1 MSVNEQMVQDIVKEV
16 MAKLQL
22 QGGEPGKQHG
32 VFEDMNEAIA
42 AAKKAQVEIHAMS
55 MDQSEQ
61 IISNIRK
68 KTKENAELFAR
79 MGVEETGMGNVP
91 HKILKHM
98 LVAEKTPG
106 TEDITTTA
114 WAGDRGLTLI
124 EMGPFGVIGAITPT
138 TNPSETIICNTIGML
153 AGGNT
158 VVFNPHPA
166 AIKTSLYAINML
178 NEASMEAGGPDNIA
192 CSVTKPTLDT
202 SKVMMSHKDIQ
213 LIAATGGPGV
223 VTAVLSSGRR
233 GIGAGAGNPPALVD
247 ETADI
252 RKAAEDIVN
261 GCTFDNNL
269 PCIAEKEVVAVDSVV
284 SELMHYMISEQG
296 CYLASKEE
304 IEKLENTVLTPK
316 GLNRKCVGRD
326 AKTLLGMIGV
336 TVPDN
341 IRCIIFEG
349 EKEDKLIAEEL
360 MMPILGIVRAKDFDD
375 AVEKAVWLEHGN
387 RHSAHIHSKNVD
399 HITKYAKAI
408 DTAILVKNAPSYA
421 ALGFGGEGYCT
432 FTIASRTGE
441 GLTSAKSFTKQR
453 RCVMS
458 DSLCIR

>member
-22 QGGEPGKQHG
+22 QDTKGVAQHG

-55 MDQSEQ
+55 MDQREQ

-114 WAGDRGLTLI
+114 WSGDRGLTLI

-202 SKVMMSHKDIQ
+202 SKIMMSHKDIQ

-284 SELMHYMISEQG
+284 SELMHYMVSEQG

-304 IEKLENTVLTPK
+304 IAKLENTVLTPK

-387 RHSAHIHSKNVD
+387 RHSAHIHSKNID